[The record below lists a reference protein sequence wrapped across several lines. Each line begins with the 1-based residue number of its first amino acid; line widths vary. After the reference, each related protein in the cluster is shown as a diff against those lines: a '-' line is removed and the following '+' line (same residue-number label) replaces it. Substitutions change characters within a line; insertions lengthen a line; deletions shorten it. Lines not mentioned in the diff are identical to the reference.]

1 MIFSI
6 VNQKGGVGKTT
17 TAVNLADQLA
27 RSKKKTL
34 LIDLDPQGNATSSFG
49 LDKNEQ
55 NLTIYDALINQN
67 SLTDIIIPNIRKNL
81 DIIPANIDLAGA
93 EIEMVSIVSRETIL
107 NSLINE
113 ELKKEYD
120 IILIDCAPSL
130 GLLTINALVASD
142 AIVVPIQAEYYALE
156 GVTQL
161 INTFNMIKESLN
173 PNLVIFGIIITMFDT
188 RTQLSHQVAEEIN
201 NYFDTYVFET
211 VIPRNVRLS
220 EAPSYG
226 IPIQEHD
233 KWSKGARAYKALAK
247 EFIQRMDKD
256 SV

>member
-1 MIFSI
+1 MIVSI

-27 RSKKKTL
+27 RRKQRVL

-49 LDKNEQ
+49 LDKNKQE
-55 NLTIYDALINQN
+55 LTIYDSIINQVPLKDVIV
-67 SLTDIIIPNIRKNL
+67 SEIRKNL
-81 DIIPANIDLAGA
+81 DIVPANIDLAGA

-107 NSLINE
+107 DSLIDE
-113 ELKKEYD
+113 EISNGYE

-130 GLLTINALVASD
+130 GLLTINALAASD
-142 AIVVPIQAEYYALE
+142 SILIPIQAEYYALE

-161 INTFNMIKESLN
+161 INTFNMVKESLN
-173 PNLVIFGIIITMFDT
+173 PDISIFGILITMYDT
-188 RTQLSHQVAEEIN
+188 RTQLSRQVAEEIN
-201 NYFDTYVFET
+201 KFFDAYVFKT
-211 VIPRNVRLS
+211 IIPRNVRLS

-233 KWSKGARAYKALAK
+233 KWSKGARAYKALAR
-247 EFIQRMDKD
+247 EFISKMDQI
-256 SV
+256 